1 MTTLTV
7 TKARAKLADLCERAK
22 QGEKIGIIAGDQ
34 VLQLRPVVPGEISI
48 VPMTE
53 KYLVEEYGLTSSE
66 VAAFQRREQT
76 RYRRNKRNG
85 KIVTVKGK
93 FNPSML
99 S

>member
-1 MTTLTV
+1 MTTLTI
-7 TKARAKLADLCERAK
+7 TKARAKLADLCKRAK
-22 QGEKIGIIAGDQ
+22 QGEEIGIIAGNQ

-48 VPMTE
+48 VPMTDG
-53 KYLVEEYGLTSSE
+53 YLSDEYGLTSAE
-66 VAAFQRREQT
+66 IAAFQRRERA

-93 FNPSML
+93 FDPSIL